1 MCTIYLPKVK
11 KPEKDTNYC
20 SLLVNQQN
28 WFAEYINKKANSTF
42 SQPISKICDV
52 VTFSWKTIHAK
63 LQNLMSSTFLY
74 FFSNAHDFCA
84 RKGNK
89 ISLSYYWKISISGSE
104 VLICGWN
111 ALQSLP
117 RVIPSP
123 PLALI
128 HLIFMSA
135 YHKTLLLQKLC
146 HKTYHWQRGFICKY
160 AWYFNEFQLWL
171 GSLTF

>member
-1 MCTIYLPKVK
+1 MCTICLPKVK
-11 KPEKDTNYC
+11 KPENDTNYC
-20 SLLVNQQN
+20 WLLVNQQN
-28 WFAEYINKKANSTF
+28 WFAKYIIKKAYSTF
-42 SQPISKICDV
+42 SQPIRKICDV
-52 VTFSWKTIHAK
+52 VTFSWKTIQAK
-63 LQNLMSSTFLY
+63 LQNLMSSTFMY
-74 FFSNAHDFCA
+74 FFTNAHDFCA

-128 HLIFMSA
+128 HMIFISA